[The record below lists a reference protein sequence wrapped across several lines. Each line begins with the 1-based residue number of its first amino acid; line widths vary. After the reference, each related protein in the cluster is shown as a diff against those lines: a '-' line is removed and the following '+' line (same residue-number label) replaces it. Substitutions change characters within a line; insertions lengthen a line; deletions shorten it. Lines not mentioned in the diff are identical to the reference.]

1 MSYRS
6 SMCLFIVF
14 IACFV
19 VLGCASH
26 TGGMCHYGLIMS
38 QQQQQTT
45 TAHYVSVSGKTRK
58 QRDLEIKNHVKQTE
72 KELGGK

>member
-1 MSYRS
+1 
-6 SMCLFIVF
+6 MC
-14 IACFV
+14 
-19 VLGCASH
+19 
-26 TGGMCHYGLIMS
+26 

-45 TAHYVSVSGKTRK
+45 TAHYAGVSGKTRK